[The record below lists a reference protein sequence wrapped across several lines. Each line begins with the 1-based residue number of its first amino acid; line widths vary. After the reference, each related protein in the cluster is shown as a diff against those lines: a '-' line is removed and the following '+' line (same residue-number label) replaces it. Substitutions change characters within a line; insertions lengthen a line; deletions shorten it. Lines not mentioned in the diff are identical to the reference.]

1 MASNI
6 TTLVEK
12 AKQGD
17 ADAFSTLYQMY
28 YPKMKGICI
37 NFLREDKAVVDD
49 LVQDAFI
56 LAFVSLK
63 DLKNTHRFSQWLT
76 SITTNLVLKYQEK
89 GKRYDFISLS
99 DVEEEF
105 STVLRDD
112 NTSKQSIS
120 YEEIMSAID
129 SLPEGYKKIFNMSVL
144 DGLSH
149 QEISELLDIAPHSS
163 SSQLS
168 RAKAMLRNIL
178 SPRAIL
184 IIVLALIVIPVY
196 RYFTAKKKIVSENDV
211 NIVRTRKPNED
222 ITPIQKKPN
231 VSVSRAQNAILCSNY
246 RSVQQGKNIVITIG
260 DSIKVGQNVILEISD
275 SLQNNQHVLADN
287 KRDSIITKDTVY
299 TPIPNEERWIADDT
313 KTHKK
318 SKWQLLA
325 AGSLGTTLA
334 QNVCKIITS
343 SNNNLGSSQ
352 PSGPDQPTTPDQP
365 SEKCFTTWEE
375 YAEYLHRLTPT
386 DPTAENVAMMDIA
399 DNNKGKIEEVEH
411 HDKPIIL
418 GLAVNKS
425 IGKHWSLETGLQY
438 SYLKSYF
445 TLGTGN
451 FRVDKEQKLHYI
463 GIPVK
468 LSYQF
473 MAYKRL
479 SAYGSA
485 GASIQI
491 PLSGKTYADYV
502 IGGKSGYTTDWETT
516 PSIQWTVNT
525 NIGIQYQIAPKLTLF
540 VEPTLNWYIPNGSEV
555 KNTWTER
562 PFTLTVPFGIRL
574 SW

>member
-37 NFLREDKAVVDD
+37 NILREDKAVVDD

-56 LAFVSLK
+56 LALVSLK

-99 DVEEEF
+99 EIEDEF
-105 STVLRDD
+105 SSVLEDD
-112 NTSKQSIS
+112 NTSRQSIS

-178 SPRAIL
+178 SPRAML

-196 RYFTAKKKIVSENDV
+196 RYFTAKKKLVSENDV
-211 NIVRTRKPNED
+211 NIVRTRKSNED
-222 ITPIQKKPN
+222 ITPIQKKPY
-231 VSVSRAQNAILCSNY
+231 VSVSRTQNAVLCSNH
-246 RSVQQGKNIVITIG
+246 RSVQQGKNIVITVG
-260 DSIKVGQNVILEISD
+260 DSIKTGQNVILEISD
-275 SLQNNQHVLADN
+275 SLQENQYVLADN
-287 KRDSIITKDTVY
+287 KRDSIIKKDSVY

-313 KTHKK
+313 RTHKK

-334 QNVCKIITS
+334 QNVYKIITS
-343 SNNNLGSSQ
+343 SNNNIGSSQ

-365 SEKCFTTWEE
+365 SEKSFTTWEE

-399 DNNKGKIEEVEH
+399 DNNKGKIEEYEH
-411 HDKPIIL
+411 HDKPITL
-418 GLAVNKS
+418 GLAVNKN

-451 FRVDKEQKLHYI
+451 YRVDKEQKLHYI
-463 GIPVK
+463 GIPIK

-502 IGGKSGYTTDWETT
+502 VGGKSGYTTDWKTT

-525 NIGIQYQIAPKLTLF
+525 NIGIQYQFAPKLTLF

-562 PFTLTVPFGIRL
+562 PFTLTVPFGIRF

>member
-37 NFLREDKAVVDD
+37 NILREDKAVVDD

-99 DVEEEF
+99 DIEDEF
-105 STVLRDD
+105 SSVLEDD

-168 RAKAMLRNIL
+168 RAKVMLRNIL

-246 RSVQQGKNIVITIG
+246 RSVQQGKNTVITVG
-260 DSIKVGQNVILEISD
+260 DSIKAGQNVILEISD

-334 QNVCKIITS
+334 QNVYKIITS

-451 FRVDKEQKLHYI
+451 YRVDKEQKLHYI

-479 SAYGSA
+479 AAYGSA

-502 IGGKSGYTTDWETT
+502 IGGKSGYTTDWKTT

-540 VEPTLNWYIPNGSEV
+540 VEPTLNWYIPNESEV

>member
-37 NFLREDKAVVDD
+37 NILREDKAVVDD

-99 DVEEEF
+99 DIEDEF
-105 STVLRDD
+105 SSVLEDD
-112 NTSKQSIS
+112 NTSRQSIS

-178 SPRAIL
+178 SPRAML

-196 RYFTAKKKIVSENDV
+196 RYFTAKKKLVSENDV
-211 NIVRTRKPNED
+211 NIVRTRKSNED

-231 VSVSRAQNAILCSNY
+231 VSVSRTQNAVLCSNH
-246 RSVQQGKNIVITIG
+246 RSVQQGKNIVITVG
-260 DSIKVGQNVILEISD
+260 DSIKTGQNVILEISD
-275 SLQNNQHVLADN
+275 SLQENQHVLADN
-287 KRDSIITKDTVY
+287 KRDSIIKKDSVY

-313 KTHKK
+313 RTHKK

-334 QNVCKIITS
+334 QNVYKIITS
-343 SNNNLGSSQ
+343 SNNNIGSSQ

-365 SEKCFTTWEE
+365 SEKSFTTWEE

-386 DPTAENVAMMDIA
+386 DPTAKNVAMMDIA
-399 DNNKGKIEEVEH
+399 DNNKGKIEEYEH
-411 HDKPIIL
+411 HDKPITL
-418 GLAVNKS
+418 GLAVNKN

-451 FRVDKEQKLHYI
+451 YRVDKEQKLHYI
-463 GIPVK
+463 GIPIK

-502 IGGKSGYTTDWETT
+502 VGGKSGYTTDWKTT

-562 PFTLTVPFGIRL
+562 PFTLTVPFGVRL